1 MPRYLSA
8 KTLPKTLLATTAL
21 LAIAT
26 AAHAEDVT
34 TKRTAPLRTATIKAG
49 AADAINVT
57 KDGGVTLTSGTAIT
71 QDSNHAV
78 TNAGV
83 LTVTNANG
91 AVGIDSLA
99 GTSGDIVNTG
109 TITIDE
115 PYAPTDTDKDGD
127 LDGPFALG
135 SNRFGIRTLGAHT
148 GKLTQSGTITV
159 EGNDSAGIALGG
171 KLTGAFTHDGTTTVV
186 GDRSVGVSAQAID
199 GNVRLAGSV
208 SAQGQGAIGA
218 RFAGDV
224 NGAMVV
230 QGTIAATGYRYTTP
244 PADASKL
251 DADDLLQGGSALI
264 VEGNVSGGI
273 VLAVAP
279 KADAAKPDS
288 DADGIED
295 AKEGN
300 AKVISYGAAPAMQIG
315 ATDHAVTI
323 GAVAGTASGFG
334 LIIEGAVDGQGLYAG
349 VNANGLV
356 LGGRGGAVSIA
367 NGIGVSGSVNAT
379 SNGASATA
387 LRIGA
392 GATTPQLQ
400 NTGTISATGG
410 NAAGALASAVR
421 VDAGGTLPTLRNSG
435 TIKAVAGEK
444 GSATAISDA
453 SGTLTLIENAG
464 TISATGAK
472 ANTGET
478 QSRNIAIDLSGSTAN
493 LTIKQTQVAAGIT
506 APSIVGDVRL
516 GSGNDVL
523 DLADGTLAGNVT
535 FGGGN
540 NTLSL
545 SGDATQAGSVSFGA
559 GNDTV
564 SLAGTSAYSGAVDF
578 GGGADAL
585 NLAGSAYFGGSIAN
599 AGNLAVKVAGG
610 TLDINKPASIASLDV
625 GATGLVVVTLDKRA
639 GAGSAYSVAGN
650 ASFAEGAKL
659 GIRLADVSTAEGS
672 YQVLTAGTLTGR
684 DKLATSTD
692 LVPFMFKAE
701 LDKDAAANTIVVDVT
716 RRTVTELGL
725 NRSGAAA
732 YDAVFDVLG
741 KDDKVEQVF
750 LGTTNG
756 DAFRA
761 AVGQLLPDHAGGAFE
776 GISLGTRALARQIQ
790 DPQGPIARSGRFT
803 TTLNMAVWGS
813 DRKTG
818 QSAAYKLNGY
828 AWSATGE
835 YETKL
840 GRFGGTFA
848 YLWNNHKNGDLSE
861 VDSTA
866 FELAAHWRGKFGP
879 VSAFARGSAGKADF
893 DGTRSFTGAI
903 GQEIVTRKMDADWNG
918 KFVTAAGGAAFEGG
932 SQFFFFRP
940 GVTVDYVR
948 LKEDGYT
955 ETGGEALNLT
965 VASRTSDELAVNP
978 SMTVGVDF
986 LGMRAQDENWFRME
1000 TEGGWREILS
1010 GGLGATT
1017 AHFKDGEDFTL
1028 TGDDATSGWFARL
1041 RAIGGS
1047 SGFTMGGEVSAE
1059 DRHGRVDLALRAS
1072 VSVGW

>member
-26 AAHAEDVT
+26 AAHAEDVKTKGT
-34 TKRTAPLRTATIKAG
+34 TPLKTSTIKAG

-57 KDGGVTLTSGTAIT
+57 KDGGVTLTTGTAIT

-78 TNAGV
+78 ANAGT

-109 TITIDE
+109 TITVDE
-115 PYAPTDTDKDGD
+115 PYTPTDTDKDGD

-135 SNRFGIRTLGAHT
+135 SNRTGIRTQGAHA
-148 GKLTQSGTITV
+148 GKITQSGTITV
-159 EGNDSAGIALGG
+159 KGNDSAGIALGG
-171 KLTGAFTHDGTTTVV
+171 KLTGAFTHDGTTTVL
-186 GDRSVGVSAQAID
+186 GDRTVGVSAQGID

-208 SAQGQGAIGA
+208 SAQGKDAIGA

-230 QGTIAATGYRYTTP
+230 QGTVAATGYRYTTAP
-244 PADASKL
+244 SDPSKL

-264 VEGNVSGGI
+264 VEGNVAGGI

-300 AKVISYGAAPAMQIG
+300 AKVVSYGSAAAMQVG
-315 ATDHAVTI
+315 AADHAVAI
-323 GAVAGTASGFG
+323 GPVSGTASKFG
-334 LIIEGAVDGQGLYAG
+334 LIVEGSVEGQGLYAG
-349 VNANGLV
+349 VNANGLAI
-356 LGGRGGAVSIA
+356 GGRGGAVSIA
-367 NGIGVSGSVNAT
+367 NGIGISGTVGAVSNNA
-379 SNGASATA
+379 NAIA

-400 NTGTISATGG
+400 NTGSISASTG
-410 NAAGALASAVR
+410 NAAGALATAVR
-421 VDAGGTLPTLRNSG
+421 IDAGGNLPTIRNSG

-453 SGTLTLIENAG
+453 SGSLTLIENAG

-472 ANTGET
+472 AGEG
-478 QSRNIAIDLSGSTAN
+478 RNIAIDLAGSTGN
-493 LTIKQTQVAAGIT
+493 LTVRQTQVASGVT

-516 GSGNDVL
+516 GSGNDLL
-523 DLADGTLAGNVT
+523 DVADGTLAGDVS
-535 FGGGN
+535 FGGGS
-540 NTLSL
+540 NTLNL
-545 SGDATQAGSVSFGA
+545 SGDAVQTGAVSFGA
-559 GNDTV
+559 GNDTIA
-564 SLAGTSAYSGAVDF
+564 LAGTAAYSGAVDF

-585 NLAGSAYFGGSIAN
+585 NLSGSAYFGGSIAN
-599 AGNLAVKVAGG
+599 SANLAVKVAGG
-610 TLDINKPASIASLDV
+610 TLDIRKPASIASLDV
-625 GATGLVVVTLDKRA
+625 GATGVIVVTLDKTA
-639 GAGSAYSVAGN
+639 GAGSSYNVAGN
-650 ASFAEGAKL
+650 ASFADGAKL
-659 GIRLADVSTAEGS
+659 SIRLADVSTAEGS

-684 DKLATSTD
+684 DKLATVTD

-701 LDKDAAANTIVVDVT
+701 LDKDAAANTIVVDVSK
-716 RRTVTELGL
+716 RTVAELGL

-732 YDAVFDVLG
+732 YDAVFAVLG
-741 KDDKVEQVF
+741 KDQKVEDVF
-750 LGTTNG
+750 LGITSG

-790 DPQGPIARSGRFT
+790 DPQGPIVRSGRFT
-803 TTLNMAVWGS
+803 TSLNMAVWGS

-818 QSAAYKLNGY
+818 QSAAYKLSGY

-835 YETKL
+835 YETKF

-848 YLWNNHKNGDLSE
+848 YLWNNHKNGDVSE

-866 FELAAHWRGKFGP
+866 MELAAHWRAKFGP
-879 VSAFARGSAGKADF
+879 VSAFARGSVGKADF
-893 DGTRSFTGAI
+893 DGERNFTGVI
-903 GQEIVTRKMDADWNG
+903 GQETVRRTMDAKWDG
-918 KFVTAAGGAAFEGG
+918 KFVTAAGGASFEGG

-955 ETGGEALNLT
+955 ETGGEKLNLT

-986 LGMRAQDENWFRME
+986 LGMRAQDENWFRVE

-1017 AHFKDGEDFTL
+1017 AHFDGGQDFTV

-1059 DRHGRVDLALRAS
+1059 DRHGRVDLAMRAS
-1072 VSVGW
+1072 VSIGW

>member
-8 KTLPKTLLATTAL
+8 KTLLATTAL
-21 LAIAT
+21 LAIST
-26 AAHAEDVT
+26 AAHAEDVK
-34 TKRTAPLRTATIKAG
+34 TKGTSPLKTSTIKAG

-57 KDGGVTLTSGTAIT
+57 KDGGVTLTAGTAIT

-78 TNAGV
+78 ANAGA
-83 LTVTNANG
+83 LAISNANG

-109 TITIDE
+109 TITVDE
-115 PYAPTDTDKDGD
+115 PYVPTDTDKDGD

-135 SNRFGIRTLGAHT
+135 ANRTGIRTKGDQT
-148 GKLTQSGTITV
+148 GKFTQSGTITV
-159 EGNDSAGIALGG
+159 KGNDSAGIALGG
-171 KLTGAFTHDGTTTVV
+171 KLTGAFTHDGTTTVL
-186 GDRSVGVSAQAID
+186 GDRTVGISAQAID

-208 SAQGQGAIGA
+208 SAQGKDAIGA

-244 PADASKL
+244 PADPSKL

-273 VLAVAP
+273 ILAVAP
-279 KADAAKPDS
+279 KADPAKPDS
-288 DADGIED
+288 DADGID
-295 AKEGN
+295 DTKEGN
-300 AKVISYGAAPAMQIG
+300 AKVVSYGSAAAMQIG
-315 ATDHAVTI
+315 ATDRAVTI
-323 GAVAGTASGFG
+323 GPVAGTASQFG
-334 LIIEGAVDGQGLYAG
+334 LIIDGAVDGQGLYAG

-356 LGGRGGAVSIA
+356 IGGRGGAVSIA
-367 NGIGVSGSVNAT
+367 NGIGVSGTVNAT

-387 LRIGA
+387 LRVGA

-400 NTGTISATGG
+400 NTGTISATSG
-410 NAAGALASAVR
+410 NAAGALATAVR
-421 VDAGGTLPTLRNSG
+421 VDAGGSLPTIRNSG

-453 SGTLTLIENAG
+453 SGTVNLIENAG

-472 ANTGET
+472 ASTEVPGA
-478 QSRNIAIDLSGSTAN
+478 RNIAIDLTTATGN
-493 LTIKQTQVAAGIT
+493 VTIRQTQVASGIT
-506 APSIVGDVRL
+506 APAIVGDVRL
-516 GSGNDVL
+516 AGGNDLL
-523 DLADGTLAGNVT
+523 DLADGTLTGNVS

-540 NTLSL
+540 NTLNL
-545 SGDATQAGSVSFGA
+545 LGDAVQTGAVSFGA
-559 GNDTV
+559 GADTI
-564 SLAGTSAYSGAVDF
+564 SLAGTSAYNGAVDF

-585 NLAGSAYFGGSIAN
+585 NLSGTAYFGGSIAN
-599 AGNLAVKVAGG
+599 SANLAVKVAGG
-610 TLDINKPASIASLDV
+610 TLDINKPASIGSLDV
-625 GATGLVVVTLDKRA
+625 GASGVVLVTLDKTA
-639 GAGSAYSVAGN
+639 GAGSAYTVSGN
-650 ASFAEGAKL
+650 ASFADGSKL
-659 GIRLADVSTAEGS
+659 AIRLADVATAEGS
-672 YQVLTAGTLTGR
+672 YQVLTAGNLTGR
-684 DKLATSTD
+684 DKLATNTD

-701 LDKDAAANTIVVDVT
+701 LDKEAAANTIVVDVS
-716 RRTVTELGL
+716 RRTVSELGL
-725 NRSGAAA
+725 NRSGASA

-741 KDDKVEQVF
+741 KDEKIGDVF
-750 LGTTNG
+750 LGITNG
-756 DAFRA
+756 DQFRA

-776 GISLGTRALARQIQ
+776 GLSLGTRALARQMQ
-790 DPQGPIARSGRFT
+790 DPQGPITRSGRFT
-803 TTLNMAVWGS
+803 TSLNMAVWGS

-818 QSAAYKLNGY
+818 QSAAYKLSGY
-828 AWSATGE
+828 AWSASGE
-835 YETKL
+835 YETKM
-840 GRFGGTFA
+840 GRFGATFA
-848 YLWNNHKNGDLSE
+848 YLWNNHKNGQVSE

-879 VSAFARGSAGKADF
+879 LSAFARGSFGKADF
-893 DGTRSFTGAI
+893 DGERTFTGAI
-903 GQEIVTRKMDADWNG
+903 GTETVNRKMDASWKGN
-918 KFVTAAGGAAFEGG
+918 FVTASGGAAYEGG
-932 SQFFFFRP
+932 GQFFFFRP
-940 GVTVDYVR
+940 GVTVDYLR
-948 LKEDGYT
+948 LKENGYT
-955 ETGGEALNLT
+955 EKGGETLNLI
-965 VASRTSDELAVNP
+965 VDARTSDELAVNP

-986 LGMRAQDENWFRME
+986 LGMRAKDENWLRME
-1000 TEGGWREILS
+1000 TEGGWREIVK

-1017 AHFKDGEDFTL
+1017 AHFDGGKDFTL

>member
-8 KTLPKTLLATTAL
+8 KTLLATTAL

-26 AAHAEDVT
+26 AAQAEDVK
-34 TKRTAPLRTATIKAG
+34 TKGTSPLKTSTIKAG
-49 AADAINVT
+49 AADAITVT
-57 KDGGVTLTSGTAIT
+57 KDGGVTLTAGTAIT

-78 TNAGV
+78 ANAGA
-83 LTVTNANG
+83 LIITNANG
-91 AVGIDSLA
+91 AVGIDALA

-109 TITIDE
+109 TITVDE
-115 PYAPTDTDKDGD
+115 PYAPADTDKDGD

-135 SNRFGIRTLGAHT
+135 ANRFGIRTQGDHA
-148 GKLTQSGTITV
+148 GKITQSGTITV
-159 EGNDSAGIALGG
+159 KGNDSAGIALGG

-186 GDRSVGVSAQAID
+186 GDRTVGVSAKGID

-230 QGTIAATGYRYTTP
+230 QGTVAATGYRYTTP
-244 PADASKL
+244 PADVSKL
-251 DADDLLQGGSALI
+251 DADDLLQGGSALL

-273 VLAVAP
+273 VLAAAP

-300 AKVISYGAAPAMQIG
+300 ARVVSYGAAAAMQVG
-315 ATDHAVTI
+315 AADRAVTI
-323 GAVAGTASGFG
+323 GPVAGTASKFG
-334 LIIEGAVDGQGLYAG
+334 LIVEGTVEGLGLYSG
-349 VNANGLV
+349 VSANGLV
-356 LGGRGGAVSIA
+356 LGGRGGAVDIA
-367 NGIGVSGSVNAT
+367 NGVGISGTVSATSSNANAT
-379 SNGASATA
+379 S

-392 GATTPQLQ
+392 GAKTPLLQ
-400 NTGTISATGG
+400 NTGTIAATTG
-410 NAAGALASAVR
+410 NAAGALATAVR
-421 VDAGGTLPTLRNSG
+421 IDAGGTLPTIRNSG

-453 SGTLTLIENAG
+453 SGSLTLIENAG

-472 ANTGET
+472 AGEG
-478 QSRNIAIDLSGSTAN
+478 RNIAIDLSTATGN
-493 LTIKQTQVAAGIT
+493 LTIRQTQVASGVA
-506 APSIVGDVRL
+506 APAIVGDVRL
-516 GSGNDVL
+516 GSGNDLL
-523 DLADGTLAGNVT
+523 DLADGSLAGNVA
-535 FGGGN
+535 FGAGN
-540 NTLSL
+540 NTLNL

-559 GNDTV
+559 GADTLA
-564 SLAGTSAYSGAVDF
+564 LAGTSAFSGAVDF

-585 NLAGSAYFGGSIAN
+585 NLSGSASFAGSIAN
-599 AGNLAVKVAGG
+599 SGNLAVKVSGG
-610 TLDINKPASIASLDV
+610 TLDIRRPASIASLDV
-625 GATGLVVVTLDKRA
+625 GATGMIVVTLDKTA
-639 GAGSAYSVAGN
+639 GAGSSYNVAGT
-650 ASFAEGAKL
+650 ASFADGAKL
-659 GIRLADVSTAEGS
+659 AIRLADVSTAEGS
-672 YQVLTAGTLTGR
+672 YQVLTAGSLTGR
-684 DKLATSTD
+684 DKLATATD
-692 LVPFMFKAE
+692 LVPFLFKAE
-701 LDKDAAANTIVVDVT
+701 LDKTAAANTIVVDISK
-716 RRTVTELGL
+716 RTVTELGL

-750 LGTTNG
+750 LGITNG

-776 GISLGTRALARQIQ
+776 GISLGTRAMARQLQ
-790 DPQGPIARSGRFT
+790 DPQGPITRHGRFT
-803 TTLNMAVWGS
+803 TSLNMAVWGS

-818 QSAAYKLNGY
+818 QSAAYKLSGY

-848 YLWNNHKNGDLSE
+848 YLWNNHKNRDLSE

-866 FELAAHWRGKFGP
+866 IELAAHWRAKFGP
-879 VSAFARGSAGKADF
+879 VSAFARGSYGTADF
-893 DGTRSFTGAI
+893 DGKRTFTGAI
-903 GQEIVTRKMDADWNG
+903 GTEAVNRRMDADWNG
-918 KFVTAAGGAAFEGG
+918 KFVTAAGGASFEGG

-955 ETGGEALNLT
+955 ETGGEKLNLT
-965 VASRTSDELAVNP
+965 VAARTSDELAVNP
-978 SMTVGVDF
+978 SMTLGIDF
-986 LGMRAQDENWFRME
+986 LGMRAQDQNWFRVE
-1000 TEGGWREILS
+1000 TEGGWREILQ

-1017 AHFKDGEDFTL
+1017 AHFDGGKDFTV

-1059 DRHGRVDLALRAS
+1059 DRHGRVDLAMRAS
-1072 VSVGW
+1072 VSIGW

>member
-8 KTLPKTLLATTAL
+8 KTLSKTLLTTTAL
-21 LAIAT
+21 FALTA

-34 TKRTAPLRTATIKAG
+34 TKRTAPLKTSTVKNG
-49 AADAINVT
+49 SADAINVT
-57 KDGGVTLTSGTAIT
+57 KDGGVTLTAGTAIT

-78 TNAGV
+78 TNGGV
-83 LTVTNANG
+83 LTITNANG

-109 TITIDE
+109 TITVDE
-115 PYAPTDTDKDGD
+115 PYTPTDTDKDGD

-135 SNRFGIRTLGAHT
+135 SNRTGIRTQGAHT
-148 GKLTQSGTITV
+148 GKITQGGTITV
-159 EGNDSAGIALGG
+159 EGNDSAGISLGG

-186 GDRSVGVSAQAID
+186 GDRTIGVSAQQID

-208 SAQGQGAIGA
+208 GAQGLDAIGA

-230 QGTIAATGYRYTTP
+230 QGNIAATGYRYATA
-244 PADASKL
+244 PADPSKL

-264 VEGNVSGGI
+264 IEGNVTGGI

-300 AKVISYGAAPAMQIG
+300 AKVVSYGSAAAMQIG
-315 ATDHAVTI
+315 AADHAVTI
-323 GAVAGTASGFG
+323 GPVASTASKFG
-334 LIIEGAVDGQGLYAG
+334 LIIDGSVEGSG
-349 VNANGLV
+349 VYKGVAANGLV
-356 LGGRGGAVSIA
+356 IGGRGGAVNIA
-367 NGIGVSGSVNAT
+367 NGIGVSGIVSAA
-379 SNGASATA
+379 SIDASATA

-392 GATTPQLQ
+392 GATTPLLQ
-400 NTGTISATGG
+400 NTGTI
-410 NAAGALASAVR
+410 AAGTGTAAPAGAVATAVR
-421 VDAGGTLPTLRNSG
+421 IDAGGNLFTLKNSG
-435 TIKAVAGEK
+435 TIKASAGEK
-444 GSATAISDA
+444 GSAIAIVDA
-453 SGTLTLIENAG
+453 SGTLDLVENAG
-464 TISATGAK
+464 TISATGTK
-472 ANTGET
+472 AGEG
-478 QSRNIAIDLSGSTAN
+478 RNIAIDLSNAIGGATIRQTA
-493 LTIKQTQVAAGIT
+493 VASGVT

-516 GSGNDVL
+516 GARNDVL
-523 DLADGTLAGNVT
+523 DLADGTLAGNVS
-535 FGGGN
+535 FGGGA
-540 NTLSL
+540 NTLTL
-545 SGDATQAGSVSFGA
+545 SGDAAQTGAVGFGA
-559 GNDTV
+559 GNDTM
-564 SLAGTSAYSGAVDF
+564 SLAGSSIYTGAVDF

-585 NLAGSAYFGGSIAN
+585 NLADAARFSGSLAN

-625 GATGLVVVTLDKRA
+625 GATGVVLVTLDKTA
-639 GAGSAYSVAGN
+639 GAGSAYNVAGN

-659 GIRLADVSTAEGS
+659 SIRLADVSTAEGS
-672 YQVLTAGTLTGR
+672 YQVLTAGSLTGR

-701 LDKDAAANTIVVDVT
+701 LDKEAAANTIVVDVS
-716 RRTVTELGL
+716 RRTVKELGL

-732 YDAVFDVLG
+732 YDAVFQMLG
-741 KDDKVEQVF
+741 KDEKVEDVF
-750 LGTTNG
+750 LGITNG

-776 GISLGTRALARQIQ
+776 GISLGTRALARQMQ

-818 QSAAYKLNGY
+818 ESAAYKLNGY

-848 YLWNNHKNGDLSE
+848 YLWNNHKNGDVSK
-861 VDSTA
+861 VVSTA
-866 FELAAHWRGKFGP
+866 FELAAHWRAKFGP
-879 VSAFARGSAGKADF
+879 LTAFARGSYGKADF
-893 DGTRSFTGAI
+893 DGEHKFAGVI
-903 GQEIVTRKMDADWNG
+903 GTEPVSRTMDAKWNG
-918 KFVTAAGGAAFEGG
+918 TFTTAAGGFAYEGG

-940 GVTVDYVR
+940 GVTADYVR

-955 ETGGEALNLT
+955 ETGGEKLNL
-965 VASRTSDELAVNP
+965 VVDARTSDELAVNP

-986 LGMRAQDENWFRME
+986 LGMRSEDQNWFRVE
-1000 TEGGWREILS
+1000 TEGGWREIVK

-1017 AHFKDGEDFTL
+1017 AHFDGGQDFTL
-1028 TGDDATSGWFARL
+1028 TADDASSGWFARL

-1047 SGFTMGGEVSAE
+1047 AGFTMGGEVSAE
-1059 DRHGRVDLALRAS
+1059 DRYGRVDLALRGS
-1072 VSVGW
+1072 VSIGW

>member
-8 KTLPKTLLATTAL
+8 KTLLATTAL
-21 LAIAT
+21 LAISAT
-26 AAHAEDVT
+26 AHAEDVKNKGT
-34 TKRTAPLRTATIKAG
+34 SPLKTSTIKAG

-71 QDSNHAV
+71 QDTGHAV
-78 TNAGV
+78 TNAGA
-83 LTVTNANG
+83 LAISNSNG

-99 GTSGDIVNTG
+99 GINGYIVNTG
-109 TITIDE
+109 TITVDE
-115 PYAPTDTDKDGD
+115 PYVPTDTDKDGD

-135 SNRFGIRTLGAHT
+135 SNRYGIRTQGDHT
-148 GKLTQSGTITV
+148 GKITQSGTITIK
-159 EGNDSAGIALGG
+159 GNDSAGIALAG
-171 KLTGAFTHDGTTTVV
+171 KLTGAFTHDGTTTVL
-186 GDRSVGVSAQAID
+186 GDRTVGVSAQAID

-208 SAQGQGAIGA
+208 SAQGKDAIGA

-244 PADASKL
+244 PADPSKL

-273 VLAVAP
+273 ILAVAP

-300 AKVISYGAAPAMQIG
+300 AKVVSYGSAAAMQIG

-323 GAVAGTASGFG
+323 GPVAGTASQFG
-334 LIIEGAVDGQGLYAG
+334 LIIDGAVDGQGLYAG

-356 LGGRGGAVSIA
+356 IGGRGGAVSIA
-367 NGIGVSGSVNAT
+367 NGIGVSGTVSAT

-387 LRIGA
+387 LRIAA

-400 NTGTISATGG
+400 NTGTISASGG
-410 NAAGALASAVR
+410 NALGALATAVR
-421 VDAGGTLPTLRNSG
+421 VDAGGNLPTIRNSG

-453 SGTLTLIENAG
+453 SGTVNLIENAG

-472 ANTGET
+472 ASTEVPGA
-478 QSRNIAIDLSGSTAN
+478 RNIAIDLTAATGSV
-493 LTIKQTQVAAGIT
+493 TIRQTQVASGIA
-506 APSIVGDVRL
+506 APAIVGDVRL
-516 GSGNDVL
+516 GGGNDVV
-523 DLADGTLAGNVT
+523 DLADGTLTGDVS

-540 NTLSL
+540 NALSL
-545 SGDATQAGSVSFGA
+545 SGDAVQTGAVSFGS
-559 GNDTV
+559 GSDTI
-564 SLAGTSAYSGAVDF
+564 SLAGTSAYNGAVDF

-585 NLAGSAYFGGSIAN
+585 NLSGTAYFGGSIAN
-599 AGNLAVKVAGG
+599 SANLAVKVAGG

-625 GATGLVVVTLDKRA
+625 GAAGVVLVTLDKTA
-639 GAGSAYSVAGN
+639 GAGSAYTVSGN
-650 ASFAEGAKL
+650 ASFAEGSRLA
-659 GIRLADVSTAEGS
+659 IRLADVATAEGS
-672 YQVLTAGTLTGR
+672 YQVLTAGNLTGR
-684 DKLATSTD
+684 DKLATNTD
-692 LVPFMFKAE
+692 LVPFLFKAE
-701 LDKDAAANTIVVDVT
+701 LDKEAAANTIVVDVS
-716 RRTVTELGL
+716 RRTVSELGL

-732 YDAVFDVLG
+732 YDAVFDILG
-741 KDDKVEQVF
+741 KDEKVGDVF
-750 LGTTNG
+750 LGITDG
-756 DAFRA
+756 DQFRA

-776 GISLGTRALARQIQ
+776 GLSLGTRALARQMQ
-790 DPQGPIARSGRFT
+790 DPQGPISRSGSFT
-803 TTLNMAVWGS
+803 TSLNMTVWGS

-818 QSAAYKLNGY
+818 QSAAYKLSGY

-835 YETKL
+835 YETKM
-840 GRFGGTFA
+840 GRFGATFA
-848 YLWNNHKNGDLSE
+848 YLWNNHKNGDVSE

-879 VSAFARGSAGKADF
+879 LSAFARGSYGKANF
-893 DGTRSFTGAI
+893 DGERNFTGVI
-903 GQEIVTRKMDADWNG
+903 GTETVRRTMDASWNG
-918 KFVTAAGGAAFEGG
+918 NFVTATGGAAYEGG
-932 SQFFFFRP
+932 GQFFFFRP
-940 GVTVDYVR
+940 GVTVDYLR
-948 LKEDGYT
+948 LKEGGYT
-955 ETGGEALNLT
+955 EKGGEKLNLI
-965 VASRTSDELAVNP
+965 VDARTSDELAVNP

-986 LGMRAQDENWFRME
+986 LGMRARDENWFRME
-1000 TEGGWREILS
+1000 TEGGWREIVK
-1010 GGLGATT
+1010 GGLGSTT
-1017 AHFKDGEDFTL
+1017 AHFDGGKDFTV

-1047 SGFTMGGEVSAE
+1047 AGFTMGGEVSAE
-1059 DRHGRVDLALRAS
+1059 DRHGRVDMALRAS